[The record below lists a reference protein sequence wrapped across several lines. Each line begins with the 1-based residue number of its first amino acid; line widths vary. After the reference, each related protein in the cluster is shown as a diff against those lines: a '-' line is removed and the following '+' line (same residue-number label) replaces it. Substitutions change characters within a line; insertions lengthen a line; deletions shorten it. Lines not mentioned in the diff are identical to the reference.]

1 MLNIERGVSL
11 FCDIHGH
18 SRKKN
23 VFMYGCCMSN
33 SEPQSSKTNDLIK
46 LLPFMIQERNKLFSF
61 KNWRFALEK
70 EKENTARIV
79 LFKELGIVNCYTLEA
94 SFYGGECLGKIVY
107 EETESSSEE
116 LEQQNEDLEEI
127 DDEEPDDEQEEEEE
141 EDEDEDEL
149 EVSKESKEML
159 EAIQSNHINIM
170 QSLSKSKE
178 DDQFF
183 FQDFKDN
190 DNEESRQTQDIV
202 NPSDDNKI
210 SLSFADDS
218 FKVANVPKDALNEDE
233 NKENNSIWEID
244 ENRKLSINS
253 SSGINNKNKIT
264 STEPVWAQNQEGNET
279 TKENTIKK

>member
-159 EAIQSNHINIM
+159 EAIQSNHINLTLFIF
-170 QSLSKSKE
+170 L
-178 DDQFF
+178 
-183 FQDFKDN
+183 
-190 DNEESRQTQDIV
+190 I
-202 NPSDDNKI
+202 
-210 SLSFADDS
+210 
-218 FKVANVPKDALNEDE
+218 LNY
-233 NKENNSIWEID
+233 
-244 ENRKLSINS
+244 
-253 SSGINNKNKIT
+253 
-264 STEPVWAQNQEGNET
+264 
-279 TKENTIKK
+279 